1 MENENIFTNNEYDY
15 LLGKSKK
22 EVLKE
27 VKE

>member
-1 MENENIFTNNEYDY
+1 MENKDLFTNSGYDY

-27 VKE
+27 IKE

>member
-1 MENENIFTNNEYDY
+1 MENENIFTNSRYDY

-27 VKE
+27 IKE